1 MSGFSARYSRTIVTQ
16 RAEMVENPIAQP
28 LPRKRA
34 QGEPFHGDPL
44 AMRPHPGGD
53 DHVESGVARRPRHR
67 QAVRAEIPVLGDEK
81 EQLWRGHDADA
92 E

>member
-1 MSGFSARYSRTIVTQ
+1 M
-16 RAEMVENPIAQP
+16 AEDPVAQP
-28 LPRKRA
+28 LPGKRA
-34 QGEPFHGDPL
+34 QGEPLGGDPL
-44 AMRPHPGGD
+44 AVRPHPGGD
-53 DHVESGVARRPRHR
+53 DHVEPGVARRPRHR